1 MHHDGATTRIEDADV
16 ISKLLRTLAKH
27 RATQKPI
34 TNYNY
39 HRIDHQQQH

>member
-1 MHHDGATTRIEDADV
+1 
-16 ISKLLRTLAKH
+16 LAKH